1 MENTKGQD
9 ASVQLFG
16 IQLSRRTMDETVA
29 LLMQAIQQ
37 RRTTHV
43 ITANPIMLMTG
54 FEDLSF
60 YSMLQQADLVVP
72 DGDGIVWAA
81 AHLKKPVAE
90 RVAGYDLVQRLFHV
104 GSSRAWRVYLLGSTR
119 EVIETAAERVKSK
132 YPGLQ
137 IVGTHHGYFQ
147 SSEDQRILQEIK
159 ESAADLL
166 LVGRSTYTQDPWI
179 AQYKHML
186 NVPVMIGVGG
196 SFDVMAG
203 KLKRAPIWMQR
214 YKLEWLYRLI
224 QEPKRFRRMLVLP
237 KFVFHVLIN
246 GENVRRH

>member
-1 MENTKGQD
+1 MENTIGQG
-9 ASVQLFG
+9 ATVQLFG
-16 IQLSRRTMDETVA
+16 IGVSRRTMDETVA
-29 LLMQAIQQ
+29 FLTEAIQQ
-37 RRTTHV
+37 RRATHV
-43 ITANPIMLMTG
+43 VTANPIMLMTG

-72 DGDGIVWAA
+72 DGAGLVWAA
-81 AHLKKPVAE
+81 ARLKKPVAE
-90 RVAGYDLVQRLFHV
+90 RVAGYDLVQHLFHA
-104 GSSRAWRVYLLGSTR
+104 GTSRAWKVYLLGSTR
-119 EVIETAAERVKSK
+119 EVIEIAGERIKAE
-132 YPGLQ
+132 YPGLH
-137 IVGTHHGYFQ
+137 IVGTHHGFFQ
-147 SSEDQRILQEIK
+147 PSEDQRILQEIK

-179 AQYKHML
+179 AQYKQLL

-203 KLKRAPIWMQR
+203 RLKRAPAWMQR

-237 KFVFHVLIN
+237 RFVFHVLIN
-246 GENVRRH
+246 GENVHRL